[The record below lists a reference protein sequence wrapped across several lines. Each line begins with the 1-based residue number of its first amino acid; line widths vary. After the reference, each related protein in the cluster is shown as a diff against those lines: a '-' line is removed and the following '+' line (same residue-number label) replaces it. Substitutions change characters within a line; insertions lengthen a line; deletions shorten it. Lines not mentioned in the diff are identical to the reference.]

1 MRRVAVGAGVSV
13 VLCLVTAAVAQ
24 DIEVSSLD
32 LRKTTVETVSAP
44 VRAASP
50 DGRYIVDVSGKQVR
64 LVGPRFFPDNS
75 KEVELFGRTQ
85 ALARED
91 ARAQVASK

>member
-32 LRKTTVETVSAP
+32 IRRTTVETVK
-44 VRAASP
+44 AASP